1 MLDRLK
7 TMLQDPPPLA
17 VFEISNE
24 WLAAVR
30 RDPKTLEVVAR
41 VRQPLAAGLI
51 EASATKPN
59 IPDTEALDAALAA
72 VIAELGEIKRP
83 EAALILPDAC
93 ARLTVLNFD
102 ELPGDAKERQA
113 RISERLDKTVPF
125 DIASA
130 RISFDARKNGE
141 DWSVLTAAMLEGV
154 VRSYEEAIERAG
166 FWPGWVSLS
175 SVAALPLVSDEGPV
189 MLVKLSGRELTM
201 SALDG
206 GVVRML
212 RSVTISAPSDASP
225 EQVISEITTDLYPTL
240 VFTRENLD
248 LHLKQ
253 ILLAGFDEL
262 APTAL
267 EILPSDLG
275 CEVDLLRSSE
285 GAVSSADAGIWGYLS
300 KN

>member
-7 TMLQDPPPLA
+7 MLLQDPPPLA
-17 VFEISNE
+17 VFEVSTE

-41 VRQPLAAGLI
+41 ARQPLAAGVI

-59 IPDTEALDAALAA
+59 IPDTEALDSALAA
-72 VIAELGEIKRP
+72 LIAELGEIKRP

-102 ELPGDAKERQA
+102 ELPGDGKERQTQ
-113 RISERLDKTVPF
+113 ISARLDKTVPF
-125 DIASA
+125 DISSA

-175 SVAALPLVSDEGPV
+175 SAAALPLVRDEGAV
-189 MLVKLSGRELTM
+189 MLVKLAGRELTM
-201 SALDG
+201 SALEG

-212 RSVTISAPSDASP
+212 RSVIISASSDAP
-225 EQVISEITTDLYPTL
+225 ARQVINEIITDLYPTL
-240 VFTRENLD
+240 VFTRENLR
-248 LHLKQ
+248 LRSNQ
-253 ILLAGFDEL
+253 ILLAGFDDL

-267 EILPSDLG
+267 EMLPSELG
-275 CEVDLLRSSE
+275 CEVGLLRSSE
-285 GAVSSADAGIWGYLS
+285 GAVGSADAGIWGYLS